1 VSRAVNLLESNR
13 VVEENSD
20 LVGLVKGRF
29 MQLYGYRRHSDE
41 VESAVA
47 LALVEAS
54 RKVDLSGG
62 RSSVRGRLVR
72 EMMWDV
78 LDTLRSQFGKAGSS
92 RATIKFLSIHAQ
104 LSDEGETDE
113 WEIADPN
120 VVVDADG
127 AICEELLRELLGS
140 CPSDRHR
147 EVVIRTAYG
156 QTEFEIARHMGI
168 TESRVSQMLSKVRH
182 LNDLP
187 SRPEPKE
194 AVCQHGKHNSLIV
207 NWR

>member
-13 VVEENSD
+13 IVEENSD

-78 LDTLRSQFGKAGSS
+78 LDTLRSQFGKAGSA

-104 LSDEGETDE
+104 LSDESEIDE
-113 WEIADPN
+113 WEFADPN

-127 AICEELLRELLGS
+127 AIYEEMLHELLGS
-140 CPSDRHR
+140 CPNDRYR
-147 EVVIRTAYG
+147 EVVLRTVSG
-156 QTEFEIARHMGI
+156 ETEREIAERLGVS
-168 TESRVSQMLSKVRH
+168 ESLISKMLTRIRR
-182 LNDLP
+182 LDFP

-194 AVCQHGKHNSLIV
+194 ETCRHGKHNSLTV
-207 NWR
+207 SWR